1 MTATSI
7 RALID
12 TSVFVAA
19 ESGRRLDIDAL
30 PEGSTAS
37 VITFAELTA
46 GVLRASDIAT
56 RSRRLATV
64 AQLRSME
71 LLPVTETVA
80 GHWARLRVLLA
91 EQQRR
96 LNVNDLWIAAT
107 AAAHGLPI
115 VTQDADF
122 DVLAEVGGIE
132 VIRV

>member
-1 MTATSI
+1 VTATSI

-107 AAAHGLPI
+107 AAAHGVPI

-122 DVLAEVGGIE
+122 DVLAEVGGIQ